1 MNKNTFGN
9 SDKYK
14 MLIFL
19 TEGINQ
25 LDLNKKQYLSNFI
38 HHFNKI
44 VNSLQN
50 AKHRDYLV
58 KLIKNDYNKRIDEMI
73 IDLKLK
79 SYMKNYINAKIN
91 NNE

>member
-14 MLIFL
+14 MLIFI

-50 AKHRDYLV
+50 AKHR
-58 KLIKNDYNKRIDEMI
+58 I
-73 IDLKLK
+73 I
-79 SYMKNYINAKIN
+79 
-91 NNE
+91 